1 MSWLEKNT
9 AGNLSGSTVVR
20 RIGSMQ
26 NSSSHHSLSANPD
39 SELSRSTQVR
49 LILLTLSANYFRSNR
64 L

>member
-9 AGNLSGSTVVR
+9 AGTLSGSAVVR

-26 NSSSHHSLSANPD
+26 NPSSHHSLSANPD
-39 SELSRSTQVR
+39 SELSGSTQVR
-49 LILLTLSANYFRSNR
+49 LILLALSANYFRSNR